1 MRGMRFHKSHGLVF
15 AMLLVGLSVF
25 GQSGQLTLDDSDIEE
40 MQGGA
45 TQKRSEPAPKKSA
58 RKSPERP
65 VAPVKMPEV
74 RSTLPE
80 GSGSIL
86 LDQQESLKI
95 LHRAI
100 DANRMRVEALEQLA
114 EARRKKYTDVESKAT
129 DRLDRLYVANVGE
142 SFVLPGDEET
152 AIRAIAMRAS
162 AKQAGVHLLKREN
175 DLLETNEELSE
186 VRDVLARQEAMPLTA
201 PADVESLQLALAE
214 AENGFI
220 KIENWKQSMNRVEVE
235 LGRESLTE
243 LLAQLRVKRQ
253 AKFAVTSVPPPVE
266 SEPVLAQNQSGMPAI
281 VVQTEG
287 LKPIYAVVAGKVEF
301 AGELRGFDRI
311 VILEHAREYF
321 TVYAHLSRIVVKE
334 GELLREGD
342 LVGISGGLTSSKTGY
357 GVRFEVRKNEVAIE
371 PSSWEELPSDL
382 AKRLLYK

>member
-65 VAPVKMPEV
+65 VAPMKIPGVS
-74 RSTLPE
+74 STLPE

-129 DRLDRLYVANVGE
+129 DRLDRLYVANLEE

-152 AIRAIAMRAS
+152 AIRTIAMRAS
-162 AKQAGVHLLKREN
+162 AKQAGVHLLRREN

-186 VRDVLARQEAMPLTA
+186 VREVLARQEAMPLTA

-235 LGRESLTE
+235 SGRESLTE

-357 GVRFEVRKNEVAIE
+357 GVRFEVRKNEVAIQ

>member
-40 MQGGA
+40 MQGG
-45 TQKRSEPAPKKSA
+45 TTKKRSKPAPEKSA
-58 RKSPERP
+58 RKAERP
-65 VAPVKMPEV
+65 VAPVKIPEV
-74 RSTLPE
+74 RSALPA

-114 EARRKKYTDVESKAT
+114 ETRRKKYTSVESEAK
-129 DRLDRLYVANVGE
+129 DRLDRLYIANLGE
-142 SFVLPGDEET
+142 GFVLPGDEEA
-152 AIRAIAMRAS
+152 AIRTIAMRAS
-162 AKQAGVHLLKREN
+162 AKQAGVHLLRREN
-175 DLLETNEELSE
+175 DLLETNEELSKVRE
-186 VRDVLARQEAMPLTA
+186 VMAQQEAMPLTA
-201 PADVESLQLALAE
+201 PADVESLQIALAE

-235 LGRESLTE
+235 SGRESLTDV
-243 LLAQLRVKRQ
+243 LAQLRVKRQ
-253 AKFAVTSVPPPVE
+253 AKLAVTTSVPPPVE

-281 VVQTEG
+281 VVQTDG

-311 VILEHAREYF
+311 VILEHARGYF
-321 TVYAHLSRIVVKE
+321 TVYAHLSRIVVQE

-342 LVGISGGLTSSKTGY
+342 LVGISGGLSSSKTGY
-357 GVRFEVRKNEVAIE
+357 GVRFEVRKNEVAIA
-371 PSSWEELPSDL
+371 PSSWEELPADL

>member
-65 VAPVKMPEV
+65 VAPMKIPGVS
-74 RSTLPE
+74 STLPE

-129 DRLDRLYVANVGE
+129 DRLDRLYVANLGE
-142 SFVLPGDEET
+142 SFVLPGDEEA